1 MKYGRMR
8 TVGSS
13 PPFLLLADGNPY
25 GKEIKQGNEEAA

>member
-1 MKYGRMR
+1 MR

-25 GKEIKQGNEEAA
+25 GKEMRRRRNAA